1 MGGDH
6 RHASSSSNS
15 PETVLPLAVVPGDF
29 EEADVA
35 PIISSYNDHIRPL
48 LDAIDRLRLLQVMK
62 EGIQLP
68 TIVVVGDQSSG
79 KSSVLESLAG
89 IHLPRGQGICTRVPL
104 IMRLQNQDTA
114 EPELFLEYSEK
125 TVPVEEDQIAD
136 AISLATDEIAGSGK
150 GISNTPLTLVVKKNG
165 VPDLTMVD
173 LPGIT
178 RVPVHG
184 QPENIYE
191 QVTEMIMGYIKPEES
206 IILNV
211 LSATVDFSTCESIR
225 MSQQVDRNGQRTLA
239 VVTKADKSPEG
250 LREKVSSNDVNIGLG
265 YVCVRNRVG
274 DESFEEARGEE
285 ENLFETHPLLSKMD
299 KSIVGIPVLAEKL
312 VQVQANIISKC
323 LPKIVMNINEKLSAN
338 VMELEK
344 MPKILSSHA
353 EAMTTFMQIIGSAK
367 ESLRKILLRGEFD
380 EYPDDKEMHGS
391 ARLVE
396 MLDKFANE
404 LHKSVENE
412 QTGDF
417 LIEEIK
423 VLEEAKGIE
432 LPNFLSHSAFLCIL
446 QRKVDRISSMPTDCV
461 EQTWGYIERV
471 VIAILKR
478 HSEDYPQLK
487 LATTRAAKSLISK
500 MKEQSMN
507 RVMEIVQMER
517 LTDYTCNPDYL
528 SEWSKLLS
536 QQQKFMGDLT
546 SFNGYN
552 YNYNSTTIEGWG
564 TIQIEHLR
572 GKSDTILQQAFD
584 LKTRMKAYWKIVL
597 RRLVDTM
604 ALLLKFNVHNLV
616 TKEMEKEI
624 FMELLGADG
633 GKSIERILE
642 ESPGIAGKRERLK
655 SSIGMLRESKEVVAQ
670 MMDKIGSYGD

>member
-1 MGGDH
+1 
-6 RHASSSSNS
+6 
-15 PETVLPLAVVPGDF
+15 
-29 EEADVA
+29 
-35 PIISSYNDHIRPL
+35 
-48 LDAIDRLRLLQVMK
+48 
-62 EGIQLP
+62 
-68 TIVVVGDQSSG
+68 
-79 KSSVLESLAG
+79 
-89 IHLPRGQGICTRVPL
+89 
-104 IMRLQNQDTA
+104 MRLQNQDTT
-114 EPELFLEYSEK
+114 EPDLFLEYSGK
-125 TVPVEEDQIAD
+125 TVPVEEDHIAD

-165 VPDLTMVD
+165 VPDITMVD

-191 QVTEMIMGYIKPEES
+191 QVAEMIMEYIKPEES

-211 LSATVDFSTCESIR
+211 LSATVDFTTCESIR
-225 MSQQVDRNGQRTLA
+225 MSQQVDRSGQRTLA

-274 DESFEEARGEE
+274 DESFEEARREE

-312 VQVQANIISKC
+312 VQVQANIIARC
-323 LPKIVMNINEKLSAN
+323 LPRIVMNINEKLSAN

-344 MPKILSSHA
+344 MPKILSSQA
-353 EAMTTFMQIIGSAK
+353 EAMTAFMQIIGSAK

-380 EYPDDKEMHGS
+380 EYPDEREMHGS
-391 ARLVE
+391 ARFVE
-396 MLDKFANE
+396 ILNDFSNE

-417 LIEEIK
+417 LMEEIK

-461 EQTWGYIERV
+461 EQTWDYIESV

-507 RVMEIVQMER
+507 RVLEIVQMEK

-528 SEWSKLLS
+528 SEWGKLLS
-536 QQQKFMGDLT
+536 QQQKFMEDLT
-546 SFNGYN
+546 SC

-597 RRLVDTM
+597 RRLMDTM

-655 SSIGMLRESKEVVAQ
+655 RSIGLLRESKEVVAQ
-670 MMDKIGSYGD
+670 MMDKIASNGD

>member
-6 RHASSSSNS
+6 RQASSSSSS
-15 PETVLPLAVVPGDF
+15 PEIVLPLAAVPGDF
-29 EEADVA
+29 EDADVA

-104 IMRLQNQDTA
+104 IMRLQNQDTT
-114 EPELFLEYSEK
+114 EPDLFLEYSGK
-125 TVPVEEDQIAD
+125 TVPVEEDHIAD

-165 VPDLTMVD
+165 VPDITMVD

-191 QVTEMIMGYIKPEES
+191 QVAEMIMEYIKPEES

-211 LSATVDFSTCESIR
+211 LSATVDFTTCESIR
-225 MSQQVDRNGQRTLA
+225 MSQQVDRSGQRTLA

-274 DESFEEARGEE
+274 DESFEEARREE

-312 VQVQANIISKC
+312 VQVQANIIARC
-323 LPKIVMNINEKLSAN
+323 LPRIVMNINEKLSAN

-344 MPKILSSHA
+344 MPKILSSQA
-353 EAMTTFMQIIGSAK
+353 EAMTAFMQIIGSAK

-380 EYPDDKEMHGS
+380 EYPDEREMHGS
-391 ARLVE
+391 ARFVE
-396 MLDKFANE
+396 ILNDFSNE

-417 LIEEIK
+417 LMEEIK

-461 EQTWGYIERV
+461 EQTWDYIESV

-507 RVMEIVQMER
+507 RVLEIVQMEK

-528 SEWSKLLS
+528 SEWGKLLS
-536 QQQKFMGDLT
+536 QQQKFMEDLT
-546 SFNGYN
+546 SC

-597 RRLVDTM
+597 RRLMDTM

-655 SSIGMLRESKEVVAQ
+655 RSIGLLRESKEVVAQ
-670 MMDKIGSYGD
+670 MMDKIASNGD